1 MCYSLFRYVTDLS
14 YLDVTVYFEKL
25 HDKFNSFRCILV
37 FFNLFQYVCIFYFQE
52 RVVSYCQ
59 RMSGKQWL
67 SMDHGFASGLPD
79 LHGLTLLHLAAML
92 GYSRYLYVL

>member
-1 MCYSLFRYVTDLS
+1 MKYIKIELM
-14 YLDVTVYFEKL
+14 
-25 HDKFNSFRCILV
+25 
-37 FFNLFQYVCIFYFQE
+37 NLNMYEFYHFQE

-92 GYSRYLYVL
+92 GYSRYI